1 MTRLKTRQE
10 IHKVWINTNLK
21 NACVIKLKRH
31 LKPILK
37 FIQYFNKENSR
48 HGMWNC
54 KRLTKSKVH
63 VKNVNIVK
71 SPTSKNRMLRTIKHS
86 KDWVQNIKKQIDY
99 KKTMHTK
106 QIQYKIFESKNGN
119 TKLSSVQKYK

>member
-1 MTRLKTRQE
+1 
-10 IHKVWINTNLK
+10 
-21 NACVIKLKRH
+21 
-31 LKPILK
+31 
-37 FIQYFNKENSR
+37 
-48 HGMWNC
+48 MWNC

-63 VKNVNIVK
+63 VKNVNTVK

-99 KKTMHTK
+99 KKTMNTK

-119 TKLSSVQKYK
+119 TKLPSVRKYK